1 MFCIHLKPQ
10 PEASVCY
17 ENCHRQAIRIWAPLL
32 PLFYGLALHFWSS
45 IRLIKLQLVSPST
58 SFESHIG
65 PTLNLNDPPLFEAMS
80 NSPKS
85 KELRNK
91 FMPFS
96 FKWSILVCVF
106 QVRGFYVYV
115 LEDFPCRF
123 WWTRI
128 HFPLKCKGFAILSPQ
143 HLFVPDVVEF
153 DL

>member
-1 MFCIHLKPQ
+1 MILRKIATQCL
-10 PEASVCY
+10 
-17 ENCHRQAIRIWAPLL
+17 
-32 PLFYGLALHFWSS
+32 
-45 IRLIKLQLVSPST
+45 RLIKLQLVFPSI
-58 SFESHIG
+58 SFVSHIG

-91 FMPFS
+91 IMPFS

-143 HLFVPDVVEF
+143 HLFVPDVVGF
-153 DL
+153 DLQLSSSEGLKLPLCNCQKKCRISQFWLGST